1 MDTGAITEYI
11 DVAQLVLYA
20 FWIFFA
26 GLIYYLHQ
34 ENKREGYPLE
44 SNVPGRNKIV
54 GFPPMPAPKTYL
66 LPHGGTMTVPRP
78 AEVAGPLGGTP
89 MGAYPGAPV
98 DPRGPAARLGI
109 GPGAYAARRD
119 TPDLTID
126 GAPRIVPLRTAD
138 DFKVSAK
145 DVDPRG
151 LPVLGADLFTGGVVR
166 DIWVDRSEVL
176 FRYLEVEVAA
186 ASDAASGERNRVL
199 LPINFSRIGSRQI
212 VVDSIMARD
221 FANVPRT
228 RDPDTVTLLEEE
240 KIVAYYGA
248 GTLYAHP
255 RRAEPLL

>member
-44 SNVPGRNKIV
+44 SNVPGRNRIV

-66 LPHGGTMTVPRP
+66 LPHGGTVTVPRP
-78 AEVAGPLGGTP
+78 AEVAGAIGGAP
-89 MGAYPGAPV
+89 IDAYPGAPLE
-98 DPRGPAARLGI
+98 PIGPPMLAGV
-109 GPGAYAARRD
+109 GPGAYAERRD

-126 GAPRIVPLRTAD
+126 GAPRIVPLRVAS
-138 DFKVSAK
+138 DFKVAPK

-151 LPVLGADLFTGGVVR
+151 LPVLGADLYVGGVVR

-186 ASDAASGERNRVL
+186 PADSPSARNTVL
-199 LPINFSRIGSRQI
+199 LPINFSRISSRQI
-212 VVDSIMARD
+212 MVDSIMARD
-221 FANVPRT
+221 FAHVPRT
-228 RDPDTVTLLEEE
+228 RDADVITLLEEE
-240 KIVAYYGA
+240 KVVAYYGA
-248 GTLYAHP
+248 GTLYADP
-255 RRAEPLL
+255 QRAEPLL